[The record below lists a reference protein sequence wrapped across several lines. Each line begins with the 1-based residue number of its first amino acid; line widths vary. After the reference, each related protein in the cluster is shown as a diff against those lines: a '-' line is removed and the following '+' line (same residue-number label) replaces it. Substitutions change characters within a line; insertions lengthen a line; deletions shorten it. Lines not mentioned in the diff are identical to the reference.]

1 MKETSMETPSYDI
14 ETEKMMVCYERD
26 SFFKRDFTDH
36 RTDHRFFCG
45 QFFIWDT
52 ECQTVRKDHTGHE
65 SGHEPPSGSRYLGG
79 QYNRRIFSQD
89 FCLTAGAAVLLA
101 MGGYRMF
108 RFFFPGKSQKE
119 QKVRE
124 LDYFQGILLAVL
136 LSLDGVAAGIG
147 TGLVQART
155 GFLIPGVFLGG
166 MVMMEA
172 GLEGGK
178 PFSGFFSEGYF
189 LDQRSLSDGPGSG
202 NLCKL

>member
-79 QYNRRIFSQD
+79 LPLKVQMLQEKGQINANFS
-89 FCLTAGAAVLLA
+89 
-101 MGGYRMF
+101 
-108 RFFFPGKSQKE
+108 
-119 QKVRE
+119 
-124 LDYFQGILLAVL
+124 
-136 LSLDGVAAGIG
+136 
-147 TGLVQART
+147 
-155 GFLIPGVFLGG
+155 
-166 MVMMEA
+166 
-172 GLEGGK
+172 
-178 PFSGFFSEGYF
+178 FSF
-189 LDQRSLSDGPGSG
+189 D
-202 NLCKL
+202 

>member
-1 MKETSMETPSYDI
+1 ETSMETPSYDI

-89 FCLTAGAAVLLA
+89 FCPDCGSCRPSCYGRIPDVPVL
-101 MGGYRMF
+101 F
-108 RFFFPGKSQKE
+108 SGKIPKGTESQ
-119 QKVRE
+119 
-124 LDYFQGILLAVL
+124 
-136 LSLDGVAAGIG
+136 
-147 TGLVQART
+147 RT
-155 GFLIPGVFLGG
+155 G
-166 MVMMEA
+166 
-172 GLEGGK
+172 
-178 PFSGFFSEGYF
+178 
-189 LDQRSLSDGPGSG
+189 
-202 NLCKL
+202 